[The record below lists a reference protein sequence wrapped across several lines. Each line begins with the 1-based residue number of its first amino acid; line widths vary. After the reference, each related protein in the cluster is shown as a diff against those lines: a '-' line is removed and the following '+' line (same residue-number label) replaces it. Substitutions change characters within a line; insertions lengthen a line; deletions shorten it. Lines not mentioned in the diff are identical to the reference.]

1 MGERPHEPRPSQ
13 CRGGRLRQQAGQDR
27 LGGAAAERAICP
39 NGQDDGGVAF
49 SRSHPRRATKG
60 VCERVT
66 TRWPDSRTAVRKPVK
81 FNGLQ
86 GRSVY
91 EDRNARISILAG
103 RASSSRPDTL
113 KQTDQPPTSTNPLRT
128 GRAIRCERGGPY
140 VFEGVL

>member
-1 MGERPHEPRPSQ
+1 M
-13 CRGGRLRQQAGQDR
+13 
-27 LGGAAAERAICP
+27 RA
-39 NGQDDGGVAF
+39 
-49 SRSHPRRATKG
+49 KG

-91 EDRNARISILAG
+91 EARNARISILAG

-113 KQTDQPPTSTNPLRT
+113 KQTDQPLSRHPPCR
-128 GRAIRCERGGPY
+128 RGGPY
-140 VFEGVL
+140 VEFRLPTEAEVAASDREIRREISPRRHDDPGLWR